1 MPAVDID
8 LVAVETEVTDELL
21 GHHRKGL
28 VISNRS
34 ISSSE
39 SKGALERYNVRLGR
53 SSPLAWAHAIALS

>member
-1 MPAVDID
+1 MHAVDID

-21 GHHRKGL
+21 GHRRKGL